1 MRRAGRAVD
10 AGAGLPETGY
20 PSDVEVRVPREL
32 LWDYREPPKDALWRL
47 QRIAEW
53 FPAYGRDRE
62 TVRQLFERRAELRIP
77 EETRALIELYEE
89 AWRERRP

>member
-1 MRRAGRAVD
+1 M
-10 AGAGLPETGY
+10 
-20 PSDVEVRVPREL
+20 EVRVPRDL
-32 LWDYREPPKDALWRL
+32 LWDYREAPEDVLWRL

-62 TVRQLFERRAELRIP
+62 TVRQLYAHRTQLRIP

>member
-1 MRRAGRAVD
+1 M
-10 AGAGLPETGY
+10 
-20 PSDVEVRVPREL
+20 
-32 LWDYREPPKDALWRL
+32 LWRL

-77 EETRALIELYEE
+77 EEVRSLIELYEE
-89 AWRERRP
+89 CWQERGR